1 VVGTRNKNRFR
12 FWLWLIR
19 AAGVIVPR
27 RLRADWKQEWQ
38 AELQHREELLADWD
52 RLSLVNK
59 LDLARRSL
67 GGFSDALWMQT
78 YRWEDEVIQDI
89 RFGIRI
95 LIRQPSFTAAAI
107 VALALGTGASTAVFS
122 VVNGVLLEP
131 LPFNQP
137 QRVVA
142 LSETN
147 AKLVNDTVGASL
159 PNFRDWRDQN
169 QVFEA
174 LAAVSGQPMNWTGA
188 GEPSRV
194 TRQSVSADFFK
205 VLGVDAALGRT
216 LQREDESSG
225 NAVVV
230 LSNGFWQS
238 RFGGDRSMLGKS
250 LTLNNKA
257 YTVVGVMP
265 PGFRFLR
272 PADLFTLL
280 DLPPVLQQMR
290 GAHFL
295 QVIGRLKPGVTVE
308 QARAGM
314 DTVSKTLGA
323 TNAENAGWT
332 IRVVAIQEQVV
343 GAIRPVLL
351 ILMGAVMLV
360 LLIACGNVAG
370 LMLARGVG
378 RQQEIAI
385 RAALGAGKVRL
396 IRQLLTESLMLSVL
410 GGSLGLI
417 LAAWG
422 IRGLQVLQPSGL
434 PRLEDISIN
443 TAVLGFSIGL
453 LLVTTLIFGLVPA
466 WQSARVS
473 FQEALKQ
480 GSPST
485 TRRTRSLDILVIG
498 EVALS
503 LVLLVGAGLLIRSF
517 VRLISVDPGFEPSK
531 VVSMQLSLPAYKYKN
546 EDQQVGFYGKLLE
559 QASALPDVE
568 AAGLVNA
575 LPLSGDDSKNSF
587 AIEGRDSHDESW
599 ASLRTVS
606 TDYFHAMGIPIISGR
621 PFSESDDAHAPP
633 VVIINRAMAN
643 RYWSGEEAVGKRL
656 LFGSEAVTIVG
667 VVGDVRH
674 ENLETP
680 AEPETY
686 IPWLQA
692 PSSVMTLVVRARTS
706 PVDAIPRMREL
717 VASIDKDQAI
727 ENVRTMEQWV
737 SHSLEQRRS
746 VMTLISLFSLLAL
759 VLAAVGIYGVMAH
772 SVTRR
777 THEIGIRMALGA
789 TAGSVMKMVVG
800 HGMRLMIAGI
810 LLGVVAALV
819 LTGLMRS
826 LLFSVGTTDPA
837 TFVGTA
843 LLLIGVSLAACY
855 LPARRATKVDPLVA
869 LRHD

>member
-1 VVGTRNKNRFR
+1 VGPTKTTRFR

-27 RLRADWKQEWQ
+27 RLRADWKHEWQ
-38 AELQHREELLADWD
+38 AELRHREELLTEWD
-52 RLSLVNK
+52 RLSLANK
-59 LDLARRSL
+59 LNLARRAL
-67 GGFSDALWMQT
+67 GAFSDALWMQT

-95 LIRQPSFTAAAI
+95 LLRQPSFTAAAM

-131 LPFNQP
+131 LPFNRP

-147 AKLVNDTVGASL
+147 SKLVNNTVGASL

-174 LAAVSGQPMNWTGA
+174 LAAVSGQPMNWTGT
-188 GEPSRV
+188 GEPTRV
-194 TRQSVSADFFK
+194 DRQSVSADFFK

-216 LQREDESSG
+216 LQPEDESSG

-230 LSNGFWQS
+230 LSHGFWRS
-238 RFGGDRSMLGKS
+238 RFGGDASVLGRSLILDDKP
-250 LTLNNKA
+250 

-272 PADLFTLL
+272 PVDLFTLL
-280 DLPPVLQQMR
+280 DLPPVLQRMR

-295 QVIGRLKPGVTVE
+295 QVIGRLKPGTTVE
-308 QARAGM
+308 QARVGM
-314 DTVSKTLGA
+314 DTVSQTLAA
-323 TNAENAGWT
+323 TNAENIGWT
-332 IRVVAIQEQVV
+332 VRVVPIQEKVV
-343 GAIRPVLL
+343 GAVRPVLL
-351 ILMGAVMLV
+351 ILMGVVTLV
-360 LLIACGNVAG
+360 LLISCGNVAS

-385 RAALGAGKVRL
+385 RAALGAGKLRL
-396 IRQLLTESLMLSVL
+396 IRQLLTESLMISVL
-410 GGSLGLI
+410 GGSLGLV
-417 LAAWG
+417 LAAWAT
-422 IRGLQVLQPSGL
+422 RGLQVLRPAGL
-434 PRLEDISIN
+434 PRVEDIRIN
-443 TAVLGFSIGL
+443 STVLGFSIAL
-453 LLVTTLIFGLVPA
+453 LLVTTLIFGLLPA
-466 WQSARVS
+466 WQSARDS
-473 FQEALKQ
+473 LQETLKQ
-480 GSPST
+480 GSAST
-485 TRRTRSLDILVIG
+485 TRRTRTLDILVIG
-498 EVALS
+498 EVALA

-517 VRLISVDPGFEPSK
+517 KRLISVDPGFEPSK
-531 VVSMQLSLPAYKYKN
+531 VVAMQLALPAYKYKN
-546 EDQQVGFYGKLLE
+546 ENQQLAFYRQLLE
-559 QASALPDVE
+559 QASALPDAE

-587 AIEGRDSHDESW
+587 AIEGRDSNDESW

-606 TDYFHAMGIPIISGR
+606 PDYFQAMGIPIIGGR
-621 PFSESDDAHAPP
+621 PFSEADDPHAPP
-633 VVIINRAMAN
+633 VVIINRAMAS
-643 RYWSGEEAVGKRL
+643 RYWSGEEPVGKRL
-656 LFGSEAVTIVG
+656 LFGNEAVTIVG

-686 IPWLQA
+686 LPWLQA
-692 PSSVMTLVVRARTS
+692 PSAVMTLVVRARTS
-706 PVDAIPRMREL
+706 PVDAIPRMREI
-717 VASIDKDQAI
+717 VASIDRDQPIA
-727 ENVRTMEQWV
+727 NLRTMEEWL
-737 SHSLEQRRS
+737 SRSLEQRRS

-759 VLAAVGIYGVMAH
+759 ALAAVGIYGVIAH

-777 THEIGIRMALGA
+777 MHEIGIRMALGA
-789 TAGSVMKMVVG
+789 QAGSVMKMVVG
-800 HGMRLMIAGI
+800 HGIRLTIAGI
-810 LLGVVAALV
+810 LLGLVAAFA

-826 LLFSVGTTDPA
+826 LLFSVEVTDPA

-843 LLLIGVSLAACY
+843 LLLIGVALAACY
-855 LPARRATKVDPLVA
+855 LPARRATRVDPLLA
-869 LRHD
+869 LRYE